1 MGSPKSLEKDTFSP
15 DGSPLSTTASPF
27 GFSKEITPLV
37 FVPVTNVPGLI
48 SGLPFLRHVTAIP
61 TPINLSSV
69 AVLKVIEFGDVVDIT
84 ADLVV
89 PELTLASSLYV
100 PIPVVYPSVSKSKE
114 NDAVALIL
122 NLYSAVLTGT

>member
-1 MGSPKSLEKDTFSP
+1 M
-15 DGSPLSTTASPF
+15 
-27 GFSKEITPLV
+27 
-37 FVPVTNVPGLI
+37 
-48 SGLPFLRHVTAIP
+48 
-61 TPINLSSV
+61 
-69 AVLKVIEFGDVVDIT
+69 LKVIEFGDVVDIT